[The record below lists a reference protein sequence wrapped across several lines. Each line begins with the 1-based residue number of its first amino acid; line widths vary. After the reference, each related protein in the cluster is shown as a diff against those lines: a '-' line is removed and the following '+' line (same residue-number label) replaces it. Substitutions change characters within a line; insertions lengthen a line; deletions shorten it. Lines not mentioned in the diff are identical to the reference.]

1 MLAFSLILASYLTWE
16 LTVTLLTV
24 ALFASL
30 SNPILSRTTLG
41 ALSVLRLNNASFL
54 LVTLTTL
61 TFFWGISYRR
71 YLTFNKS
78 GAFLNVL
85 VLSLV
90 VVLLVFFYINK
101 LLVFYIA
108 FELSILPIFLII
120 LGWGYQSERLSA
132 RLRMIFYTLRASM
145 PLLTLLV
152 FSQQFFSIIY
162 MENFFALNRNNTR
175 TFSIFSIVFFLLA
188 FAVKLPIFGV
198 HLWLPKAHVEAPVL
212 GSIILAAILLKLGS
226 YGLWLFFQ
234 ITFSFSL
241 INIWISISLIGAI
254 LVRLLCLRLRDIK
267 IIIAYSSVRH
277 IGMLIAALSLNN
289 FSGAFGSIRIILA
302 HGATSSAIFLIAFF
316 MYQAN
321 HSRSLLLTK
330 GILGW
335 RVSLPLLWFLVLMS
349 NMAAPPTFNL
359 LAELLLIL
367 NLTLART
374 INIVFLTLI
383 ILIGTAYSLIIY
395 SSSIQGRIINFC
407 RVAPATSLTSL
418 RIFNHLFWRFF
429 IILSIE
435 TIIL

>member
-1 MLAFSLILASYLTWE
+1 M
-16 LTVTLLTV
+16 TLLAVGLLIT
-24 ALFASL
+24 L
-30 SNPILSRTTLG
+30 SNPVLRRTIPR
-41 ALSVLRLNNASFL
+41 ALSTLRLNNASFL
-54 LVTLTTL
+54 LVTLTRL
-61 TFFWGISYRR
+61 TFFWGIGYRR

-78 GAFLNVL
+78 GTFLNVL

-90 VVLLVFFYINK
+90 IVLLVFFCINK
-101 LLVFYIA
+101 LLIFYIA

-132 RLRMIFYTLRASM
+132 RLRIIFYTLRASI
-145 PLLTLLV
+145 PLLTLLI
-152 FSQQFFSIIY
+152 FSQQFFSIVCI
-162 MENFFALNRNNTR
+162 ENFFALNRENVSV
-175 TFSIFSIVFFLLA
+175 FSRPLIVFFLLA

-212 GSIILAAILLKLGS
+212 GSMILAAILLKLGS

-234 ITFSFSL
+234 IAFSFSFV
-241 INIWISISLIGAI
+241 NIWMSVSLTGAT

-277 IGMLIAALSLNN
+277 MGILIAALRLNN
-289 FSGAFGSIRIILA
+289 FSGAFGAIRIILA
-302 HGATSSAIFLIAFF
+302 HGATSSAIFLMAFL

-335 RVSLPLLWFLVLMS
+335 SVSLPLLWFLVLIS

-367 NLTLART
+367 NLTLARA
-374 INIVFLTLI
+374 INIIFLALI

-395 SSSIQGRIINFC
+395 RASTQGSIINFYGILPS
-407 RVAPATSLTSL
+407 RSLNSL

-429 IILSIE
+429 MILSIE
-435 TIIL
+435 TIIV

>member
-1 MLAFSLILASYLTWE
+1 M
-16 LTVTLLTV
+16 TLLTRT
-24 ALFASL
+24 LFVSL
-30 SNPILSRTTLG
+30 SNPMLRRTNPG
-41 ALSVLRLNNASFL
+41 ALSILRLNNASFL
-54 LVTLTTL
+54 LITLTIL

-78 GAFLNVL
+78 GAFLNAL

-90 VVLLVFFYINK
+90 IVLLIFFYIGK

-108 FELSILPIFLII
+108 FELSILPIFFII

-132 RLRMIFYTLRASM
+132 RLRIIFYTLRASI
-145 PLLTLLV
+145 PLLTILV
-152 FSQQFFSIIY
+152 FSQQFFSIVYI
-162 MENFFALNRNNTR
+162 ENFFALNRENTR
-175 TFSIFSIVFFLLA
+175 NFSIFSILFFLLA

-234 ITFSFSL
+234 ITFSFYL
-241 INIWISISLIGAI
+241 INIWIAISLTGAI
-254 LVRLLCLRLRDIK
+254 LVRVLGLRLRDLK

-277 IGMLIAALSLNN
+277 IGILIAALSLSN
-289 FSGAFGSIRIILA
+289 FSGAFGSMSIMLA
-302 HGATSSAIFLIAFF
+302 HGATSSAMFLMAFF
-316 MYQAN
+316 MYQTSQ
-321 HSRSLLLTK
+321 SRSLLLTK
-330 GILGW
+330 GVLGW
-335 RVSLPLLWFLVLMS
+335 RVSLPLLWFLVLIS
-349 NMAAPPTFNL
+349 NIAAPPTFNL

-367 NLTLART
+367 NLTLARAV
-374 INIVFLTLI
+374 NIGFLALV

-395 SSSIQGRIINFC
+395 SSSVQGRIVSFYRIVPS
-407 RVAPATSLTSL
+407 RSLTSL

-429 IILSIE
+429 IILSVE

>member
-1 MLAFSLILASYLTWE
+1 M
-16 LTVTLLTV
+16 
-24 ALFASL
+24 SL
-30 SNPILSRTTLG
+30 SNPMLRRTNPG
-41 ALSVLRLNNASFL
+41 ALSILRLNNASFL
-54 LVTLTTL
+54 LITLTIL

-78 GAFLNVL
+78 GAFLNAL

-90 VVLLVFFYINK
+90 IVLLIFFYIGK

-108 FELSILPIFLII
+108 FELSILPIFFII

-132 RLRMIFYTLRASM
+132 RLRIIFYTLRASI
-145 PLLTLLV
+145 PLLTILV
-152 FSQQFFSIIY
+152 FSQQFFSIVYI
-162 MENFFALNRNNTR
+162 ENFFALNRENTR
-175 TFSIFSIVFFLLA
+175 NFSIFSILFFLLA

-234 ITFSFSL
+234 ITFSFYL
-241 INIWISISLIGAI
+241 INIWIAISLTGAI
-254 LVRLLCLRLRDIK
+254 LVRVLCLRLRDLK

-277 IGMLIAALSLNN
+277 IGILIAALSLSN
-289 FSGAFGSIRIILA
+289 FSGAFGSMSIMLA
-302 HGATSSAIFLIAFF
+302 HGATSSAMFLMAFF
-316 MYQAN
+316 MYQTSQ
-321 HSRSLLLTK
+321 SRSLLLTK
-330 GILGW
+330 GVLGW
-335 RVSLPLLWFLVLMS
+335 RVSLPLLWFLVLIS
-349 NMAAPPTFNL
+349 NIAAPPTFNL

-367 NLTLART
+367 NLTLARAV
-374 INIVFLTLI
+374 NIGFLALV

-395 SSSIQGRIINFC
+395 SSSVQGRIVSFYRIVPS
-407 RVAPATSLTSL
+407 RSLTSL

-429 IILSIE
+429 IILSVE

>member
-1 MLAFSLILASYLTWE
+1 M
-16 LTVTLLTV
+16 TLLTRT
-24 ALFASL
+24 LFVSL
-30 SNPILSRTTLG
+30 SNPMLRRTNPG
-41 ALSVLRLNNASFL
+41 ALSILRLNNASFL
-54 LVTLTTL
+54 LITLTIL

-78 GAFLNVL
+78 GAFLNAL

-90 VVLLVFFYINK
+90 IVLLIFFYIGK

-108 FELSILPIFLII
+108 FELSILPIFFII

-132 RLRMIFYTLRASM
+132 RLRIIFYTLRASI
-145 PLLTLLV
+145 PLLTILV
-152 FSQQFFSIIY
+152 FSQQFFSIVYI
-162 MENFFALNRNNTR
+162 ENFFALNRENTR
-175 TFSIFSIVFFLLA
+175 NFSIFSILFFLLA

-234 ITFSFSL
+234 ITFSFYL
-241 INIWISISLIGAI
+241 INIWIAISLTGAI
-254 LVRLLCLRLRDIK
+254 LVRVLCLRLRDLK

-277 IGMLIAALSLNN
+277 IGILIAALSLSN
-289 FSGAFGSIRIILA
+289 FSGAFGSMSIMLA
-302 HGATSSAIFLIAFF
+302 HGATSSAMFLMAFF
-316 MYQAN
+316 MYQTSQ
-321 HSRSLLLTK
+321 SRSLLLTK
-330 GILGW
+330 GVLGW
-335 RVSLPLLWFLVLMS
+335 RVSLPLLWFLVLIS
-349 NMAAPPTFNL
+349 NIAAPPTFNL

-367 NLTLART
+367 NLTLARAV
-374 INIVFLTLI
+374 NIGFLALV

-395 SSSIQGRIINFC
+395 SSSVQGRIVSFYRIVPS
-407 RVAPATSLTSL
+407 RSLTSL

-429 IILSIE
+429 IILSVE

>member
-1 MLAFSLILASYLTWE
+1 M
-16 LTVTLLTV
+16 
-24 ALFASL
+24 SL
-30 SNPILSRTTLG
+30 SNPMLRRTNPG
-41 ALSVLRLNNASFL
+41 ALSILRLNNASFL
-54 LVTLTTL
+54 LITLTIL

-78 GAFLNVL
+78 GAFLNAL

-90 VVLLVFFYINK
+90 IVLLIFFYIGK

-108 FELSILPIFLII
+108 FELSILPIFFII

-132 RLRMIFYTLRASM
+132 RLRIIFYTLRASI
-145 PLLTLLV
+145 PLLTILV
-152 FSQQFFSIIY
+152 FSQQFFSIVYI
-162 MENFFALNRNNTR
+162 ENFFALNRENTR
-175 TFSIFSIVFFLLA
+175 NFSIFSILFFLLA

-234 ITFSFSL
+234 ITFSFYL
-241 INIWISISLIGAI
+241 INIWIAISLTGAI
-254 LVRLLCLRLRDIK
+254 LVRVLCLRLRDLK

-277 IGMLIAALSLNN
+277 IGILIAALSLSK
-289 FSGAFGSIRIILA
+289 FSGAFGSMSIMLA
-302 HGATSSAIFLIAFF
+302 HGATSSAMFLMAFF
-316 MYQAN
+316 MYQTSQ
-321 HSRSLLLTK
+321 SRSLLLTK
-330 GILGW
+330 GVLGW
-335 RVSLPLLWFLVLMS
+335 RVSLPLLWFLVLIS
-349 NMAAPPTFNL
+349 NIAAPPTFNL

-367 NLTLART
+367 NLTLARAV
-374 INIVFLTLI
+374 NIGFLALV

-395 SSSIQGRIINFC
+395 SSSVQGRIVSFYRIVPS
-407 RVAPATSLTSL
+407 RSLTSL

-429 IILSIE
+429 IILSVE